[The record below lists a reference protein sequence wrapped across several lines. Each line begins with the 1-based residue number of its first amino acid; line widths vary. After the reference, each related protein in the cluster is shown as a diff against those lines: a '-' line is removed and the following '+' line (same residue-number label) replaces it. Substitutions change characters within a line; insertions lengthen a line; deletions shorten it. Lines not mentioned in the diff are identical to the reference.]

1 MIARSCFSLRPRRG
15 PAPQRRTAVAP
26 GGGGAR
32 RVAGPAPVDAATAG
46 VGAGPAAVRPWAG
59 RLRPLIAGVLLAAA
73 GPVPV
78 LAQAQVVPAVAA
90 DGPLQP
96 APARISDRAIALDQQ
111 VYEAAQ
117 ARLKAINDGGRR
129 LADGAL
135 AQAQC
140 WLDVSFHEYTRND
153 RGAFPAEALAQSAR
167 LAAAMEQGATPD
179 LTVPLVAGGLR
190 LRPDLWARSAAL
202 RGHPGWSCAAARAN
216 CGEVELAHA
225 GHEQRQLDWRHARPY
240 VQIAEDLIGEAEALA
255 AGCRPPAVPVAPA
268 VSPPAVPVAEVPP
281 PAVAVAPAVV
291 PVPVVPPAPEA
302 PRALAPPVQLQSAA
316 LFEFNR
322 ADAAALR
329 PESVTALRLLAERVQ
344 AQGLSV
350 RRLVLVGHADRLN
363 GTGHGDYNQRLSERR
378 AQTVRAVLADF
389 GVQAAQVDLQAAG
402 DGAQQVRCDAPGMS
416 VQAVQTCLL
425 PNRRVEVLV
434 EAVPAAA
441 R

>member
-1 MIARSCFSLRPRRG
+1 MIARSSSILRPCRG
-15 PAPQRRTAVAP
+15 PASRRRTASAF
-26 GGGGAR
+26 
-32 RVAGPAPVDAATAG
+32 
-46 VGAGPAAVRPWAG
+46 VRPGAG
-59 RLRPLIAGVLLAAA
+59 RLRPLLAGLLLAAA
-73 GPVPV
+73 VGPVH
-78 LAQAQVVPAVAA
+78 AQVLTVA
-90 DGPLQP
+90 DVPLQP
-96 APARISDRAIALDQQ
+96 APARISDPAIALDQQ

-255 AGCRPPAVPVAPA
+255 AGCRPPVAPA
-268 VSPPAVPVAEVPP
+268 VASPAVPVAEVPP
-281 PAVAVAPAVV
+281 VVAVAPAVV
-291 PVPVVPPAPEA
+291 PVSVVQPAPEA
-302 PRALAPPVQLQSAA
+302 PRALPPPVQLQAAA
-316 LFEFNR
+316 LFAFNR
-322 ADAAALR
+322 SDAAALR
-329 PESVTALRLLAERVQ
+329 PESVAALRLLADRVR

-350 RRLVLVGHADRLN
+350 QRLVLVGHADRLN

-389 GVQAAQVDLQAAG
+389 GVQAAQVELQAAG

-416 VQAVQTCLL
+416 VQAVQACLL